1 MNQNPYA
8 FEDLVLENAALQ
20 IENAYLR
27 SEVIILEAEKATL
40 IAENVSLVNKF
51 KEYIHRHP
59 KRVGVKSGKV
69 YEIKLSTPQNSS
81 ASNPDESLEKKK
93 GNREVNR
100 VIKDTAEKILKR
112 FRELKLLTSISAH
125 TAVTTT

>member
-40 IAENVSLVNKF
+40 IAENVSLVDKF

-59 KRVGVKSGKV
+59 KRVGVKIDIPDPP
-69 YEIKLSTPQNSS
+69 IKSS
-81 ASNPDESLEKKK
+81 
-93 GNREVNR
+93 
-100 VIKDTAEKILKR
+100 II
-112 FRELKLLTSISAH
+112 
-125 TAVTTT
+125 